1 MIIKKYLFFI
11 FFIFFCSNLLSED
24 APKKIILLEENLE
37 LDKVDV
43 IQSEKNAESENEGN
57 LEEVISTTESKEN
70 ENLIVIDDIP
80 KEFNDWYGILSSE
93 EGGLGW
99 LMWGSTN
106 SFLAK
111 NLLERTNFSTQS
123 PTLFKLSSKVLMS
136 RAQKPKEKNPEGI
149 TGSLNDDSGLEYLK
163 EKIRILSD
171 LGDTLNI
178 NKLIENIPLEIKDD
192 NFYNLI
198 FDLRRSDKDI
208 PYICNE
214 LQKKKF
220 DVKKNI
226 EKRKTLIACNIAKR
240 KYNQAY
246 LALDLLEN
254 DSSESLPYIKT
265 VRKFLEEPLVE
276 NLLLEEKNIKNRN
289 FKIISLSDHKIAK
302 KIFSKDSLILDQ
314 IIYDMKLYSIKD
326 QIESLEKLVTKG
338 LYSPIMLK
346 NSYID
351 YYKTVKDKVDIDSL
365 NNVESEN
372 TLDVRVS
379 LFYLINNT
387 ISDIERAKLLNLLWL
402 KAKEIKIEGNIS
414 FKNVHFSYPSRRDI
428 EVLRDIS
435 FEVEAGKQIAFVGPS
450 GAGKSTI
457 AALMF
462 RFYDAESGSISIDG
476 KPIKDYDL
484 SEIRNQM
491 ALVPQEVLL
500 FGGTI
505 KENIEYGKPGATDE
519 EIFEAAKKAN
529 ALEFIESFPEKFD
542 TIVGDRGIQ
551 LSGGQKQ
558 RIAIARAI
566 LKNPSIL
573 VLDEATSALDSESER
588 LVQEALDRLME
599 GRTSLVIAHRLST
612 IKNADNIIVLDNGKI
627 KETGTHAELM
637 KKDNGIYKNLS
648 TIQLMAV

>member
-326 QIESLEKLVTKG
+326 QIESLERLVTIG
-338 LYSPIMLK
+338 LYSPIALK
-346 NSYID
+346 NSYVD
-351 YYKTVKDKVDIDSL
+351 YYQTVKNTVDLDNL

-372 TLDVRVS
+372 SLDVRVS
-379 LFYLINNT
+379 IFYLINNT
-387 ISDIERAKLLNLLWL
+387 ISDIDRAKLLNLLWL
-402 KAKEIKIEGNIS
+402 KAKEINIEKALYGISLNSISSITPKRELSWFTYPVTRALISNKKLKEAKNWFFFINNDFKDRAVLDLNFCKILLLLYIVDTDLKKSNFEI
-414 FKNVHFSYPSRRDI
+414 P
-428 EVLRDIS
+428 DIS
-435 FEVEAGKQIAFVGPS
+435 FLLDVLNNSLEVKKETIYYLMITFKALNYDISPILWENFYNEFEGFS
-450 GAGKSTI
+450 SKSNIDKTNLFFI
-457 AALMF
+457 LEQSLKKRNLAETVFIVIDLLNSSKKEELNFYYLYKSIYAL
-462 RFYDAESGSISIDG
+462 
-476 KPIKDYDL
+476 
-484 SEIRNQM
+484 N
-491 ALVPQEVLL
+491 
-500 FGGTI
+500 
-505 KENIEYGKPGATDE
+505 NIGLREYARE
-519 EIFEAAKKAN
+519 F
-529 ALEFIESFPEKFD
+529 ALEI
-542 TIVGDRGIQ
+542 
-551 LSGGQKQ
+551 
-558 RIAIARAI
+558 
-566 LKNPSIL
+566 
-573 VLDEATSALDSESER
+573 
-588 LVQEALDRLME
+588 
-599 GRTSLVIAHRLST
+599 
-612 IKNADNIIVLDNGKI
+612 
-627 KETGTHAELM
+627 
-637 KKDNGIYKNLS
+637 NLG
-648 TIQLMAV
+648 L

>member
-1 MIIKKYLFFI
+1 MIIKKYLFII
-11 FFIFFCSNLLSED
+11 FFSFFCSNLLSED

-171 LGDTLNI
+171 LGDALNI

-208 PYICNE
+208 PYICND

-226 EKRKTLIACNIAKR
+226 EKRKTLIACIIAKR

-265 VRKFLEEPLVE
+265 VRKFLEEPSVE

-314 IIYDMKLYSIKD
+314 IIYDMKLYNIKD
-326 QIESLEKLVTKG
+326 QIESLERLVTIG
-338 LYSPIMLK
+338 LYSPIVLK
-346 NSYID
+346 NSYVD
-351 YYKTVKDKVDIDSL
+351 YYQTVKNTVDLDNL
-365 NNVESEN
+365 NNVEIEN
-372 TLDVRVS
+372 SLDVRVS
-379 LFYLINNT
+379 IFYLINNT
-387 ISDIERAKLLNLLWL
+387 ISDIDRAKLLNLLWL
-402 KAKEIKIEGNIS
+402 KAKEINIEKALYGISLNSISSITPKRELSWFTYPVTRALISNKKLKEAKNWFFFINNDFKDRAVLDLNFCKILLLLYIVDTDLKKSNFEI
-414 FKNVHFSYPSRRDI
+414 P
-428 EVLRDIS
+428 DIS
-435 FEVEAGKQIAFVGPS
+435 FLLDVLNNSLEVKKETIYYLMITFKALNYDISPILWENFYNEFEGFS
-450 GAGKSTI
+450 SKSNIDKTNLFFI
-457 AALMF
+457 LEQSLKKRNLAETVFIVIDLLNSSKKEELNFYYLYKSIYAL
-462 RFYDAESGSISIDG
+462 
-476 KPIKDYDL
+476 
-484 SEIRNQM
+484 N
-491 ALVPQEVLL
+491 
-500 FGGTI
+500 
-505 KENIEYGKPGATDE
+505 NIGLREYARE
-519 EIFEAAKKAN
+519 F
-529 ALEFIESFPEKFD
+529 ALEI
-542 TIVGDRGIQ
+542 
-551 LSGGQKQ
+551 
-558 RIAIARAI
+558 
-566 LKNPSIL
+566 
-573 VLDEATSALDSESER
+573 
-588 LVQEALDRLME
+588 
-599 GRTSLVIAHRLST
+599 
-612 IKNADNIIVLDNGKI
+612 
-627 KETGTHAELM
+627 
-637 KKDNGIYKNLS
+637 NLG
-648 TIQLMAV
+648 L